1 MTEVNKHYSQAFDGD
16 QIIRQLHLSYPQGP
30 TAFQLAPI
38 DQLHIGGIKASMKL
52 LQQIKLCRPNRV
64 LDIGSG
70 LGGLMRLIESKLEIN
85 VIGLD
90 ITHEFNQTHQQIS
103 QLLPSFDAPKLITSD
118 AQQLPFCSDSF
129 DLIIFQHSLLNIPN
143 SQQALAECRRVLK
156 PQGRLLLH
164 EVIQGPNT
172 EAMQFP
178 VPWARE
184 PSNSHLITQSE
195 LVSLLEQAGFKI
207 QSYDDWSQE
216 ALAWRQK
223 QLSKEQQSK
232 SQTAAVSP
240 AMILGPE
247 FKKMSSNVV
256 KNLELDAIRIIELV
270 AQADCS

>member
-1 MTEVNKHYSQAFDGD
+1 MTEVNKHYSQAFDGE
-16 QIIRQLHLSYPQGP
+16 QIIRQLHSSYPQGP

-38 DQLHIGGIKASMKL
+38 DQLHIGGIKASKKL

-70 LGGLMRLIESKLEIN
+70 LGGLMRLIESELRIN

-103 QLLPSFDAPKLITSD
+103 QLLPSFNTPKLVTSD

-164 EVIQGPNT
+164 EVIQGSNT
-172 EAMQFP
+172 DAMQFP

-184 PSNSHLITQSE
+184 PSNSHLITQTDLE
-195 LVSLLEQAGFKI
+195 SLLEQAGFNI

-223 QLSKEQQSK
+223 QLSKERQSQ
-232 SQTAAVSP
+232 SETAAVSP

-247 FKKMSSNVV
+247 FKKMGHNVV
-256 KNLELDAIRIIELV
+256 KSLELDSIRIIELI
-270 AQADCS
+270 AQADC